1 MLFVQENTQERIV
14 DVDLAVILDEALYP
28 EFIREDIDSGPR
40 CANHLRQHLLRYFG
54 KHPLRIA
61 LLLKARELKPA
72 IGEI

>member
-1 MLFVQENTQERIV
+1 VLFVQANTQERIV

-40 CANHLRQHLLRYFG
+40 CANHLHQHLLRYFG

-61 LLLKARELKPA
+61 LRLKARELKPA